1 MKKVI
6 RYSLIISLSLLVI
19 SLVGYASFLL
29 YEIKNSEIEV
39 KDNTYDIKLYKS
51 NELIKEYNDLEED
64 SYFDLPKLSY
74 DKSIFKGWSLNSDRN
89 SSISK
94 IDKISIKYL
103 KETYPND
110 FAIDNNILYLY
121 DVSYQFDNNHT
132 LLNILDNTDSPN
144 STYYLLTESISKFNL
159 FNIKY
164 VFKSTFVNLSIN
176 NVIYGINDMFDLS
189 TYGGKELTVL
199 VNKN

>member
-6 RYSLIISLSLLVI
+6 RYGLIVSLSLLVI

-39 KDNTYDIKLYKS
+39 KDNTYDIKLYES

-103 KETYPND
+103 RETYPND

-164 VFKSTFVNLSIN
+164 VFKSTFVNLLIN

>member
-6 RYSLIISLSLLVI
+6 RYSLIASLSLLVI
-19 SLVGYASFLL
+19 SLVGYASFLV

-39 KDNTYDIKLYKS
+39 KDNTYSVKLYKS
-51 NELIKEYNDLEED
+51 NELIKEYKELEED

-74 DKSIFKGWSLNSDRN
+74 DKTIFKGWSLNSNRD

-103 KETYPND
+103 KETYPNELV
-110 FAIDNNILYLY
+110 INNNILNLY

-132 LLNILDNTDSPN
+132 LLNIIDNTDSP
-144 STYYLLTESISKFNL
+144 STTYYLLTESISNFNL

-164 VFKSTFVNLSIN
+164 VYKSTFVNLSIN
-176 NVIYGINDMFDLS
+176 NEIYGINDTFDLS
-189 TYGGKELTVL
+189 TYGGKELTIL
-199 VNKN
+199 ANKK

>member
-6 RYSLIISLSLLVI
+6 RYSLIASLSLIVI
-19 SLVGYASFLL
+19 SLVGYASFLV

-39 KDNTYDIKLYKS
+39 KDNTYSVKLYKS
-51 NELIKEYNDLEED
+51 NELIKEYKELEED
-64 SYFDLPKLSY
+64 SYFDLPRLSY
-74 DKSIFKGWSLNSDRN
+74 DKSIFKGWSLNSNRD

-103 KETYPND
+103 KETYPNELV
-110 FAIDNNILYLY
+110 INNNILNLY

-132 LLNILDNTDSPN
+132 LLNIIDNTDSP
-144 STYYLLTESISKFNL
+144 STTYYLLTESISNFNL

-164 VFKSTFVNLSIN
+164 VYKSTFVNLSIN
-176 NVIYGINDMFDLS
+176 NDIYGINDTFDLS
-189 TYGGKELTVL
+189 TYGGKELTIL
-199 VNKN
+199 ANKK